1 MFRRLVIL
9 SLLVANVASAQERL
23 TLEDAIAR
31 SLEYNFDIK
40 VARKTADIAAANNT
54 PGNAGMLP
62 NVNANAG
69 VTTGTAN
76 THIEFADGRVQ
87 DVPNAGS
94 ISYNGAVTLN
104 WTLFDGGRMFLLKNE
119 LNKLQ
124 QIGEVQLKAQIQATV
139 SQVIQAYAQV
149 VWQQQQGVAID
160 TGLAL
165 AKMRMTLSQVQ
176 FETGASAK
184 VDYLQARV
192 DYNARR
198 SDSLNQEAALTAA
211 RANLNA
217 LMGTD
222 ADVSYTVDDSLQLDM
237 NMLPENKER
246 LQEINLSL
254 DIARRNA
261 EVSKLNARVAKTYHL
276 PTLALNGSYN
286 YTRTESQSGFSLF
299 SRSYGPSGGLALN
312 LPLFQGGNIH
322 RNAKVASLQA
332 MRDDLLYQKQNTE
345 LSKQYRTAWRNYEV
359 SVSAYKLEQENV
371 RYAKENS
378 DIQKARFKVGIA
390 NTLEAREAENSY
402 VTALVRL
409 FTAAYN
415 LKVNETIVR
424 ELENDLVK

>member
-9 SLLVANVASAQERL
+9 SLLAANTACAQERL

-40 VARKTADIAAANNT
+40 VAKKNASIAATNNT

-62 NVNANAG
+62 NVNANAS

-124 QIGEVQLKAQIQATV
+124 QIGEVQLKAQIQSTV

-222 ADVSYTVDDSLQLDM
+222 AEVNYIVDDSLQLDM

-246 LQEINLSL
+246 LQEINLTL

-299 SRSYGPSGGLALN
+299 SRNYGPSGGLALN

-345 LSKQYRTAWRNYEV
+345 LAKQYRTAWRNYEV

-378 DIQKARFKVGIA
+378 DIQKARFRVGIA